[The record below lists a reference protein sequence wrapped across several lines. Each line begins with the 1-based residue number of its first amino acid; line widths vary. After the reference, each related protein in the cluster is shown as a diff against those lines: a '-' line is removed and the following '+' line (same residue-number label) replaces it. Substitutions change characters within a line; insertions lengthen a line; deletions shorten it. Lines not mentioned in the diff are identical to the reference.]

1 MESMNGS
8 ADLWRDLRGMERR
21 WSMLII
27 DQLKEFGLE
36 VSLRGEFELSVRF
49 DRLRWWG
56 QI

>member
-1 MESMNGS
+1 MNGS
-8 ADLWRDLRGMERR
+8 ADLWRDLGGMERR